1 MALVFQ
7 ASPRR
12 DRPFGGALTERL
24 NPVAASRLHD
34 RIAVLKAGL
43 RRAKL
48 NAHLKKLLLKR
59 GRKLLKKIQ
68 TLMGRYSLVGDQ
80 QFFSAA
86 QFPWSRELEGNW
98 LTIRKELDEVL
109 RHQQD
114 LPNFQD
120 ISPDQ
125 AHLSKEDKWKTFF
138 FFAYGLEAPGNCA
151 RCPGTIELLK
161 KVPGAKTAFFSIL
174 SPHMHIPAHCGPYKG
189 VIRYH
194 LGLIVPKPESQC
206 RIRVGETI
214 AHWEEG
220 KGLLF
225 DDTFEHEV
233 WNDTDGIRVVLFMD
247 VLRPL
252 PYFVGLLNR
261 VIIKAIAASPF
272 IRDAK
277 KNHEAWERRMDQIWS

>member
-1 MALVFQ
+1 M
-7 ASPRR
+7 
-12 DRPFGGALTERL
+12 
-24 NPVAASRLHD
+24 NPQF
-34 RIAVLKAGL
+34 
-43 RRAKL
+43 
-48 NAHLKKLLLKR
+48 KKFVIKR
-59 GRKLLKKIQ
+59 GRSLLKKIQ
-68 TLMGRYSLVGDQ
+68 KLMGRYSLVGDS

-86 QFPWSRELEGNW
+86 QFPWVAKLEANWGAIRE
-98 LTIRKELDEVL
+98 ELDQVL
-109 RHQQD
+109 EHRED

-125 AHLSKEDKWKTFF
+125 KHLAKEDKWKTFF
-138 FFAYGLEAPGNCA
+138 FFAYGLKSADNLA
-151 RCPGTIELLK
+151 RCPRTAELLAG
-161 KVPGAKTAFFSIL
+161 VPGAKTAFFSIL

-194 LGLIVPKPESQC
+194 LGLIVPKPEEQC

-220 KGLLF
+220 RSLLF

-233 WNDTDGIRVVLFMD
+233 WNDTDGVRVVLFMD

-252 PYFVGLLNR
+252 PYLVGLLNR
-261 VIIKAIAASPF
+261 LIIKAIAASPF

-277 KNHEAWERRMDQIWS
+277 KNHEAWERRMSQIWS